1 MINGSRHDENEKNAP
16 GCFKAWSNRAFTKKN
31 VARKFPV
38 LEWLPKYTVGKA
50 ISDLIA
56 GLTVGLTLIPQGLAM
71 AAVAQLPPQYGLYSA
86 FIGCFVYIVVGS
98 TKEITIGP
106 TAVMAII
113 TLSYINGFIVNFIS
127 SPVTSGFT
135 SAAAL
140 TICSTQ
146 IQSLLGLKFRADGFL
161 DVVRGTIEHFNE
173 IRLNDAMV
181 SLVCCIVL
189 LFLRKLQAS
198 CKCMGSLHPAID
210 KFLWLIATSRSVI
223 VILTCTVVFAMIGQN
238 DLVAFVG
245 DVVPGLPPF
254 QLPPFTMSGNNTDGT
269 PYHYTLISMLK
280 DDVSALIV
288 LPLLAL
294 MEHISIA
301 KAYAGS
307 GRVDASQE
315 MISIGLSN
323 IGGAFFSSMPITGA
337 FSRTVVNKSSGVES
351 PMGGIVTGV
360 LVIVSLQFLTPYF
373 YYIPKA
379 SLASVICC
387 AVIFTVDFEIIY
399 PMWKSKKMDLL
410 PWFAT
415 FSISLLV
422 GLEIGVLIGF
432 LISIIFLLY
441 YAARPGV
448 TVNRGQTTN
457 GYQFILIDMDR
468 SMTFAAT
475 EYARYVIM
483 KSGTKWGKDTM
494 PVVIDCHFIQFADYT
509 SAQGIR
515 DLFKMFNEKKQDLI
529 LWRLKPSVVRILTS
543 IMELG
548 GVPFKHCYT
557 EEQLENILEDSLKER
572 EKRSS
577 IKITFTVSGDE
588 EEDSSSTNSTV
599 DVENPPINQE
609 DELRRNNNAASSKNS
624 NLGSIN
630 YGAEIDISKE

>member
-1 MINGSRHDENEKNAP
+1 MKTELIHSFSSSSLTNLSRSPSASTIGLNDPNLTTTSPTAGLVGANGVGGGSDGSSWKYNAASYDKENDSP
-16 GCFKAWSNRAFTKKN
+16 GFCKLWAQRAFTKKN
-31 VARKFPV
+31 VARKFPI
-38 LEWLPKYTVGKA
+38 LEWLPKYTVAKA
-50 ISDLIA
+50 VSDLIA

-86 FIGCFVYIVVGS
+86 FIGCFIYIFVGS
-98 TKEITIGP
+98 TREITIGP

-113 TLSYINGFIVNFIS
+113 TLSYINGKPPEYAVLLSFVCGVVTLLMGILQLGFIVNFIS

-161 DVVRGTIEHFNE
+161 DVVRGTISHFNE

-189 LFLRKLQAS
+189 LVLRKLQAS
-198 CKCMGSLHPAID
+198 CKCMGSIHPAID

-223 VILTCTVVFAMIGQN
+223 VILTCTIVFAVIGQD

-254 QLPPFTMSGNNTDGT
+254 QLPPFTFSGNNTDGT
-269 PYHYTLISMLK
+269 PYEFTLISMLK

-294 MEHISIA
+294 MEHITIA

-337 FSRTVVNKSSGVES
+337 FSRTVVNKASGVES
-351 PMGGIVTGV
+351 PMGGIVTGT
-360 LVIVSLQFLTPYF
+360 LVIVSLSLLTPYF
-373 YYIPKA
+373 FYIPKA
-379 SLASVICC
+379 ALASVICC

-432 LISIIFLLY
+432 LISVIFLLY

-448 TVNRGQTTN
+448 TVKRGQTSN

-483 KSGTKWGKDTM
+483 KSGTKWGKDVM

-509 SAQGIR
+509 SAQVKSIFNNHILIIR
-515 DLFKMFNEKKQDLI
+515 L
-529 LWRLKPSVVRILTS
+529 
-543 IMELG
+543 
-548 GVPFKHCYT
+548 
-557 EEQLENILEDSLKER
+557 
-572 EKRSS
+572 
-577 IKITFTVSGDE
+577 
-588 EEDSSSTNSTV
+588 
-599 DVENPPINQE
+599 
-609 DELRRNNNAASSKNS
+609 
-624 NLGSIN
+624 
-630 YGAEIDISKE
+630 